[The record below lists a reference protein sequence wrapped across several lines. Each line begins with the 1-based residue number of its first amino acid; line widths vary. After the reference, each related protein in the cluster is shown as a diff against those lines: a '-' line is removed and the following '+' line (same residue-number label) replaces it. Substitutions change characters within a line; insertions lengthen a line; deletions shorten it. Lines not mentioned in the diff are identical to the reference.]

1 MMEAN
6 TLADAGEFMEQV
18 NGLSGQMVQRCY
30 HCHKCSSGC
39 PVVDEMEYGPDR
51 LLHLVQLGQKKRVLR
66 SRDIWLCASCETC
79 GAHCPNE
86 IHVGRVIDGL
96 RQMAYEERA
105 PVAEPHALL
114 FHRLFL
120 RLVRLVGR
128 MHEASLLG
136 LYLMRTGELPRYLG
150 LALRLLAK
158 GKVPLIPRGAGAR
171 REIDEIFV
179 RSEGDHG

>member
-1 MMEAN
+1 MMEAKVIE
-6 TLADAGEFMEQV
+6 TTSEFIEQV
-18 NGLSGQMVQRCY
+18 NRLSGQTVQLCY

-39 PVVDEMEYGPDR
+39 PVVAEMEYGPDR
-51 LLHLVQLGQKKRVLR
+51 LLRLVQQGEKDRVLR

-96 RQMAYEERA
+96 RQLAQEEKT
-105 PVAEPHALL
+105 PVALPQVAL

-120 RLVRLVGR
+120 RLVRTVGR

-136 LYLMRTGELPRYLG
+136 LYLARTGELPHYVG
-150 LALRLLAK
+150 LAVRMLVK
-158 GKVPLIPRGAGAR
+158 GKVPLLPRGAGAR
-171 REIDEIFV
+171 RELAKIFTQ
-179 RSEGDHG
+179 SEADHG